1 MPTTFIVNKNKI
13 YASVNF
19 GNSMFHNLISV
30 FKEHKLKYREDI
42 KAWEIPHS
50 KIDDIIE
57 EIEDID
63 IINMSE
69 AVEDEIERLKR
80 PPILIQETGVT
91 FEENELKASFK
102 KGKKPFEDF
111 QEKDIKKAIS
121 HTAFALNW
129 DMGCVAEGTIITV
142 NIYGASKRMPIEKY
156 YAWTKSS
163 RKKDPLYLGKVRC
176 LINGTHFGLNTPID
190 VLFSGEKECIEVLL
204 ESGKKIELT
213 PDHEIL
219 TEHGYIP
226 AHSLTKGSVIVTNG
240 KSVCP
245 VCGATENLLTAKGSK
260 HLGWCRPCMYKVRN
274 RRLKE
279 GIHEVIGKD
288 GYVYLRGEGVFNHPN
303 KRTDGLPKHRY
314 VMSQHIGRPLL
325 PSEVVHHKDGNKLN
339 NNIENL
345 EILSTSQHGKTHDHS
360 PNFHKNYLSRG
371 NEIIVIPKYDKVV
384 SVTPVGTKKTYDIKM
399 MGPHHNFV
407 ANGIVVHNCG
417 KSFASSSIMHIL
429 RKRRHAQ
436 KVLILTSASGVINL
450 SKELVKFSSYSEN
463 DISVGDKFNRRPF
476 DDVSKKV
483 IICNYRSFLLIS
495 DEYQKSINAG
505 VKRYKKTPIPIEK
518 WLDEEEGIVLL
529 DESHHIADPSSR
541 ISHVLHLIAPYFK
554 FRYTMTGTPADK
566 EEKYYSQLKF
576 LDKGLVRNLSYSDW
590 CSYYFNVG
598 TKYNPY
604 QVLGPKDDKIRE
616 LIYYVKKYS
625 ITRFSEDVLDLPDNI
640 IHEVFVKFSPK
651 LEKIYQLYIIEKL
664 KNIQSKREGTIPM
677 NDVSNFFQKMIISID
692 NPLMLKPEAMAPEIQ
707 KEVKGFNFLKDHP
720 KLEALEDI
728 IDKHHGEKVIVW
740 TSHPSVA
747 EILHEKYKDSSLVIN
762 GETEVPKGM
771 SRDQLKTSVVDEFKS
786 SKTKN
791 ILFAGIQVLNTSI
804 TIVEATVNVYF
815 DTHFNYTEFSQSIK
829 RIHRIGQ
836 TKRCN
841 TYILI
846 IDESLDVVRRN
857 MMKDKDFIMKNF
869 GNESYL
875 NSKSAQDLFTMKGE
889 VTTDE

>member
-13 YASVNF
+13 YASVDF

-42 KAWEIPHS
+42 KAWEIPPI

-80 PPILIQETGVT
+80 PPVLIQETGVT

-102 KGKKPFEDF
+102 KGKKPFEDY

-129 DMGCVAEGTIITV
+129 DMG
-142 NIYGASKRMPIEKY
+142 
-156 YAWTKSS
+156 
-163 RKKDPLYLGKVRC
+163 L
-176 LINGTHFGLNTPID
+176 
-190 VLFSGEKECIEVLL
+190 
-204 ESGKKIELT
+204 
-213 PDHEIL
+213 
-219 TEHGYIP
+219 
-226 AHSLTKGSVIVTNG
+226 
-240 KSVCP
+240 
-245 VCGATENLLTAKGSK
+245 
-260 HLGWCRPCMYKVRN
+260 
-274 RRLKE
+274 
-279 GIHEVIGKD
+279 
-288 GYVYLRGEGVFNHPN
+288 
-303 KRTDGLPKHRY
+303 
-314 VMSQHIGRPLL
+314 
-325 PSEVVHHKDGNKLN
+325 
-339 NNIENL
+339 
-345 EILSTSQHGKTHDHS
+345 
-360 PNFHKNYLSRG
+360 
-371 NEIIVIPKYDKVV
+371 
-384 SVTPVGTKKTYDIKM
+384 
-399 MGPHHNFV
+399 
-407 ANGIVVHNCG
+407 G

-692 NPLMLKPEAMAPEIQ
+692 NPLMLKPEAMTPEIQ